1 MSDNKPLADAPGQ
14 QAAADARISKGGSQQ
29 ADAKADARAAN
40 LVVDAA
46 DPVQAEEEAR
56 VKAEADAAARAEAG
70 KASRAKAGTTGAEN
84 GDMAA
89 TAFGPRIAAA
99 QFEHRNQGHDDT
111 MQLIDDL
118 FAAVQRLEARAAGG
132 KG

>member
-1 MSDNKPLADAPGQ
+1 MSDSKPLSDAPGQ
-14 QAAADARISKGGSQQ
+14 QASADARISK
-29 ADAKADARAAN
+29 ADARAEREAAAN
-40 LVVDAA
+40 A
-46 DPVQAEEEAR
+46 DPAQAEEEAR
-56 VKAEADAAARAEAG
+56 VKAEAEAAAKAEAD
-70 KASRAKAGTTGAEN
+70 KAARAKAGSTGAEN

-132 KG
+132 KAG